1 MDPPPF
7 AEKSPNCR
15 FLLGT
20 ITCCFIAEISL
31 PPPSTPLLFM
41 KCLFHIS
48 YGHLQGRLC
57 FGKFWRKVK
66 MAPWLVLP
74 TLSTDRVKS
83 LNLRRSPESISASF
97 FCWFAN
103 FAKHTF
109 PVKVYDLQ
117 NCFPVDFFLTNLMSA
132 RGSRKLRK
140 TKSAADSVEPDCLTS
155 RTPSP
160 QSFALSPWCKSEIS

>member
-20 ITCCFIAEISL
+20 ITCCFIAEIS
-31 PPPSTPLLFM
+31 SFFM

-97 FCWFAN
+97 FCWFEN

-109 PVKVYDLQ
+109 PVKVYGLQ
-117 NCFPVDFFLTNLMSA
+117 NCFPVDFFFDKSHVCQRFPKTEEDKKRRRFCGTWLPDFSH
-132 RGSRKLRK
+132 
-140 TKSAADSVEPDCLTS
+140 TKSTVLRS
-155 RTPSP
+155 
-160 QSFALSPWCKSEIS
+160 LSLMQEWD

>member
-1 MDPPPF
+1 MVLLCLIPWRGASKHDLRKKLGLWIVIMDPLF

-31 PPPSTPLLFM
+31 PPPPTPLLFM

-97 FCWFAN
+97 FF
-103 FAKHTF
+103 
-109 PVKVYDLQ
+109 VDLQ
-117 NCFPVDFFLTNLMSA
+117 TSQSTRFL
-132 RGSRKLRK
+132 
-140 TKSAADSVEPDCLTS
+140 
-155 RTPSP
+155 
-160 QSFALSPWCKSEIS
+160 